1 MTFPRQIFLLALSAF
16 MGLVL
21 TGCQPSDPD
30 SPKVA
35 VVTSIAVTPNP
46 VNLEIGGVRSLTVTG
61 TFSDSSTFVVNFG
74 TTFVSSAP
82 AVATVGRDTGYVTAV
97 AAGTA
102 TITATHADSGKT
114 ATTTVSVS
122 PLRVLSIA
130 VSPASSTL
138 APGATLALSVTGTY
152 NNGTTGT
159 ETTRSTFVSSQP
171 AVAVVDAAGVVTAI
185 AAGTTTITA
194 THTASGKTATSTVV
208 VSVGGGGGDGAF
220 TDITFDSAGVA
231 YTLTGFGG
239 AEDSTLVPDPT
250 NASNV
255 VARVVKSSTAEL
267 WAGTTVS
274 TGANNSVGRIPF
286 TSTNTRMTV
295 RVYSPRAGIPVR
307 LKVEDADRRYP
318 IGRNRGA
325 DDEGQRL
332 GDADVQLRQ
341 PGLRHS
347 GAEPGLHLQQGVD
360 LLRLRQDR
368 RCGWRRHLP
377 VR

>member
-82 AVATVGRDTGYVTAV
+82 AVATVARDTGYVTAV

-102 TITATHADSGKT
+102 TITATHTDSGKT

-138 APGATLALSVTGTY
+138 APGTTAALTVTATY
-152 NNGTTGT
+152 NNLTTGA
-159 ETTRSTFVSSQP
+159 ETSRSTFASSNA
-171 AVAVVDAAGVVTAI
+171 AVAVVDAAGIVTAV
-185 AAGTTTITA
+185 AAGVATITA
-194 THTASGKTATSTVV
+194 THTASGKTATSAITVGT
-208 VSVGGGGGDGAF
+208 GGGGGGGF
-220 TDITFDSAGVA
+220 VDITFDSAGVA

-239 AEDSTLVPDPT
+239 AGDSTLVPDPT

-274 TGANNSVGRIPF
+274 TGAN
-286 TSTNTRMTV
+286 
-295 RVYSPRAGIPVR
+295 
-307 LKVEDADRRYP
+307 
-318 IGRNRGA
+318 
-325 DDEGQRL
+325 
-332 GDADVQLRQ
+332 
-341 PGLRHS
+341 
-347 GAEPGLHLQQGVD
+347 
-360 LLRLRQDR
+360 
-368 RCGWRRHLP
+368 
-377 VR
+377 

>member
-1 MTFPRQIFLLALSAF
+1 M
-16 MGLVL
+16 
-21 TGCQPSDPD
+21 
-30 SPKVA
+30 
-35 VVTSIAVTPNP
+35 
-46 VNLEIGGVRSLTVTG
+46 RSLTVTG
-61 TFSDSSTFVVNFG
+61 TFSDASTFVVNFG

-152 NNGTTGT
+152 NNGTTGP
-159 ETTRSTFVSSQP
+159 ETTRSTFVSSHP

-185 AAGTTTITA
+185 AAGTATITA
-194 THTASGKTATSTVV
+194 THTASGKTGTATVV

-250 NASNV
+250 NGSNV
-255 VARVVKSSTAEL
+255 VATGRQVVDRRA
-267 WAGTTVS
+267 
-274 TGANNSVGRIPF
+274 VGRHDRIDGCEQLRRQNP
-286 TSTNTRMTV
+286 V
-295 RVYSPRAGIPVR
+295 HGDQHAHDGARVLAPGRHPGATQGG
-307 LKVEDADRRYP
+307 RRRRRHP
-318 IGRNRGA
+318 LGRDRGA
-325 DDEGQRL
+325 DHARST
-332 GDADVQLRQ
+332 
-341 PGLRHS
+341 PG
-347 GAEPGLHLQQGVD
+347 
-360 LLRLRQDR
+360 R
-368 RCGWRRHLP
+368 R
-377 VR
+377 